1 MDDKELIVSISRTA
15 YMKGLTAGS
24 GGNVSVRTSD
34 NTVLITPH
42 KKSLAFLT
50 VDDILT
56 VDLKGN
62 LINGK
67 GLVSTELD
75 MHLALYRVYDVN
87 AVIHLHPPCINSLA
101 DKGVPI
107 TFTTIESKL
116 MLGGSPPVLE
126 QKTPIV
132 TDMGPLIAA
141 FKTRKLVCLKNH
153 GTVSAGEDLYGAFG
167 LTDVAEEAA
176 RMTIYAMII
185 GNTGSMNTDDV
196 ASATGEERSDK
207 LPVFS
212 DEHMARIQRL
222 VNADDEAQQLGQETD
237 LTMTYAIVQEEDG
250 KAFNMHFEKGKIVK
264 ITNDKDAEFI
274 NTAKKEIWIHVFNG
288 RLDPFTAT
296 YHEDLHLVKGHLR
309 DLGKWYRPFYR
320 IFALW
325 KDAPVLEL
333 DEE

>member
-1 MDDKELIVSISRTA
+1 MNDKELIVNVSRTA

-24 GGNVSVRTSD
+24 GGNVSVRTLD

-50 VDDILT
+50 VDDILS
-56 VDLKGN
+56 VDLEGN

-67 GLVSTELD
+67 GEVSTELD
-75 MHLALYRVYDVN
+75 MHLALYRAYDVN

-132 TDMGPLIAA
+132 TDMKPLVAA
-141 FKTRKLVCLKNH
+141 FKTSKLVCLKNH

-167 LTDVAEEAA
+167 LTDVAEQAA
-176 RMTIYAMII
+176 RMIIHAMVID
-185 GNTGSMNTDDV
+185 NSGSINTDEG
-196 ASATGEERSDK
+196 AETFGEERPDK

-212 DEHMARIQRL
+212 NEHMARIQQL
-222 VNADDEAQQLGQETD
+222 VNNDAEAQQLGLETD
-237 LTMTYAIVQEEDG
+237 LTMTYAIKQEEDG
-250 KAFNMHFEKGKIVK
+250 KTYNMHFEKGKIVK
-264 ITNDKDAEFI
+264 ITDDDDSEFI
-274 NTAKKEIWIHVFNG
+274 NIGKKEIWIHVFNG

-296 YHEDLHLVKGHLR
+296 FHEDLRLVKGHIR

-320 IFALW
+320 IFSLW
-325 KDAPVLEL
+325 KDAPVFEL

>member
-1 MDDKELIVSISRTA
+1 MKDKELIVNISRTA
-15 YMKGLTAGS
+15 YMRGLTAGS
-24 GGNVSVRTSD
+24 GGNVSVRTPD

-50 VDDILT
+50 IDDILT

-62 LINGK
+62 LINGT
-67 GLVSTELD
+67 GQVSTELD
-75 MHLALYRVYDVN
+75 MHLALYRAYDVN

-116 MLGGSPPVLE
+116 ILGGSPPVLE

-132 TDMGPLIAA
+132 TDMEPLVAA
-141 FKTRKLVCLKNH
+141 FKRSRLVCLKNH
-153 GTVSAGEDLYGAFG
+153 GTVSAGEDLYGAYG

-176 RMTIYAMII
+176 RMTINAMII
-185 GNTGSMNTDDV
+185 GNSAVMDTD
-196 ASATGEERSDK
+196 EEAGAVDEKGSDK

-212 DEHMARIQRL
+212 EEHMAKVQRL
-222 VNADDEAQQLGQETD
+222 VNEDNEAQTLGQETD
-237 LTMTYAIVQEEDG
+237 LTMKYAIVQEEDG
-250 KAFNMHFEKGKIVK
+250 KTFNMHFEKGKIVQ
-264 ITNDKDAEFI
+264 ITTDDDTDFI
-274 NTAKKEIWIHVFNG
+274 NIGKKETWIDVFNG

-296 YHEDLHLVKGHLR
+296 YHNELRLVKGHIR

-333 DEE
+333 DEG